1 MMSGMDQR
9 PRKDVFV
16 ILVVIAVIVALAVLL
31 TWTARDNV
39 EAPLDTDPRTAPAS
53 VAPAGEAAWT
63 S

>member
-1 MMSGMDQR
+1 MDQR

-39 EAPLDTDPRTAPAS
+39 EAPLDTETRTAPA
-53 VAPAGEAAWT
+53 AHAIP
-63 S
+63 